1 MEYKN
6 ISTTDLFVPNVGLVK
21 AGAIVKTKVNINNPN
36 FEKVVA
42 EIKPAPAE
50 KIIKEELKNN
60 I

>member
-42 EIKPAPAE
+42 EIKPAPPKE
-50 KIIKEELKNN
+50 IIKEEVKK
-60 I
+60 